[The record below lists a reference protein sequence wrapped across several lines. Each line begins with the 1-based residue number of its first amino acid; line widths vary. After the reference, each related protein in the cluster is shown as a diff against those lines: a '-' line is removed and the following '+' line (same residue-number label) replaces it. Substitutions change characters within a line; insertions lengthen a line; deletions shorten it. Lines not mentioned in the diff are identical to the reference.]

1 MINTLSTWEAA
12 DILARHGFT
21 RLGSFRLVEWYEE
34 LEDEQ
39 DKPIEMD
46 AVAISCDWSEYTA
59 EELLN
64 DYDYIQEELDL
75 DLQELTHEER
85 IDALI
90 EELNDRS
97 FVIEVDQLDEP
108 KTYLV
113 QAF

>member
-12 DILARHGFT
+12 DILSKHGFS
-21 RLGSFRLVEWYEE
+21 RLGSFRLVEWYEQ

-59 EELLN
+59 EELL
-64 DYDYIQEELDL
+64 DEYDYIQEEL

-85 IDALI
+85 IDALV
-90 EELNDRS
+90 EELNVRS
-97 FVIEVDQLDEP
+97 FVIEVDQLNDP